1 MMNKDILILGAG
13 PAGMACAMELCNN
26 GKIAVI
32 IEKDLKVG
40 GLAQTLEFDEGGL
53 IFRTDLGPH
62 RFFSKNQYLYDFIE
76 NLLNEKWILVN
87 RQTRQFIDGKFYDY
101 PINAL
106 QALRNI
112 GFLKAFNFF
121 ISYISGFFQYKI
133 FKKKINSFEDY
144 IVASFGRK
152 LGEFN
157 MLNYT
162 EKIWGIPSSKI
173 HPDWAKQRIQGLN
186 FLSAVINALFGKNKK
201 SPKTLVNH
209 FYYPQYGTGL
219 IYETIAK
226 KIQDKGF
233 IINKNSHPTK
243 IFHKNF
249 TITSVRINI
258 NGKEEEIIQSILVS
272 SIPITQFIG
281 LLSPAPPREVIDAT
295 INLKWRAQVY
305 LFITLD
311 KEQVTDDNWIYF
323 PNKEVPFGR
332 ISEMKNFSKD
342 MSPEGKTS
350 LFIEFFVT
358 ENDKIW
364 NMNKEEL
371 FELTINQLQKLK
383 LNFFKKEEVRRYYL
397 IKRRNVYPIYNLD
410 YQKNLKIIK
419 DYLDKFTNLYYI
431 GRPGR
436 FLYNNQDH
444 SLEMGIL
451 TAQSI
456 LQNKKPNFEQIEN
469 ENEYFEKGLI
479 KSK

>member
-1 MMNKDILILGAG
+1 M
-13 PAGMACAMELCNN
+13 
-26 GKIAVI
+26 
-32 IEKDLKVG
+32 
-40 GLAQTLEFDEGGL
+40 
-53 IFRTDLGPH
+53 
-62 RFFSKNQYLYDFIE
+62 
-76 NLLNEKWILVN
+76 
-87 RQTRQFIDGKFYDY
+87 
-101 PINAL
+101 
-106 QALRNI
+106 
-112 GFLKAFNFF
+112 
-121 ISYISGFFQYKI
+121 
-133 FKKKINSFEDY
+133 
-144 IVASFGRK
+144 
-152 LGEFN
+152 
-157 MLNYT
+157 
-162 EKIWGIPSSKI
+162 
-173 HPDWAKQRIQGLN
+173 
-186 FLSAVINALFGKNKK
+186 
-201 SPKTLVNH
+201 
-209 FYYPQYGTGL
+209 
-219 IYETIAK
+219 IYETIAN

-233 IINKNSHPTK
+233 IINKNSYPAK
-243 IFHKNF
+243 IFHRNF

-383 LNFFKKEEVRRYYL
+383 LNLFKKEEVRKYYL